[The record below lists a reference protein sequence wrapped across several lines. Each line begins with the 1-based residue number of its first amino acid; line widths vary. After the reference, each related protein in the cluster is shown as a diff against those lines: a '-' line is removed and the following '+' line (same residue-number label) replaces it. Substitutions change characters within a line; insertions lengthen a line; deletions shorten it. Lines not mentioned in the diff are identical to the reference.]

1 VGACVLM
8 FSAPVFAQAPTTD
21 SATVTTVSEATTT
34 SEATTS
40 SAVTTSTPDTTT
52 APTTTARQPVLGPA
66 TAGGQGPARGEQIQ
80 LTPPPPGQGSDP
92 WDPFLLPADSGSGRR
107 AVYSKSQ
114 QTVWAIDDNNVV
126 IKAHRVSGRQDPLH
140 PSPGVYQVWSRSR
153 YTFAI
158 NNPSITWGYMIRF
171 ATGGNGGNIGFHDI
185 PIQYGQPVQ
194 TIAQLGQPLSGGCV
208 RQAADDAVWMWN
220 WADIGTV
227 VVVTP

>member
-1 VGACVLM
+1 MLLL
-8 FSAPVFAQAPTTD
+8 SAPALAQDTPTEPSTTTTVAPTDT
-21 SATVTTVSEATTT
+21 STTT
-34 SEATTS
+34 TIPA
-40 SAVTTSTPDTTT
+40 AQLTP
-52 APTTTARQPVLGPA
+52 APLGGPA
-66 TAGGQGPARGEQIQ
+66 VAGGQTPVRGTQLQI
-80 LTPPPPGQGSDP
+80 TPPPLPPADAAAG
-92 WDPFLLPADSGSGRR
+92 DPFLLPANSGSGRR

-153 YTFAI
+153 FTFAI

-185 PIQYGQPVQ
+185 PYQYGNPVQ
-194 TIAQLGQPLSGGCV
+194 SIAQLGQALSGGCV
-208 RQAADDAVWMWN
+208 RQAADDAIWMWN